1 MGSSLGAGGMPRKT
15 YAKASL
21 LAAAADYD
29 NAREDDSASSPQA
42 PAADG
47 SAAEGDGS
55 SVDTVVLSAKD
66 ARPRSRRQ
74 LEIEL
79 QRLERQ
85 QRTIMRELEEVKA
98 ADAAAE
104 AAEAEEAEEERR
116 AAACQGGR
124 LKEGEE
130 TVGTVTAGGEV
141 PPPFWQTRLWWAK
154 FWVVATGIWWG
165 ICMQLLY
172 YEGASSPASALANV
186 DWYVGMMIVD
196 LPRLWRKREP
206 RFGQVRVRGTWVA
219 LTLPLASATR
229 ASAR

>member
-1 MGSSLGAGGMPRKT
+1 MPRKT
-15 YAKASL
+15 YDKTKASL
-21 LAAAADYD
+21 LSAAADDD
-29 NAREDDSASSPQA
+29 NTREDDSASSSPAPQA
-42 PAADG
+42 PATDG
-47 SAAEGDGS
+47 LAAEGDGS

-104 AAEAEEAEEERR
+104 AEEAEEAEEE
-116 AAACQGGR
+116 R

-172 YEGASSPASALANV
+172 YAGASSPASALANV
-186 DWYVGMMIVD
+186 DWYQ
-196 LPRLWRKREP
+196 P
-206 RFGQVRVRGTWVA
+206 
-219 LTLPLASATR
+219 
-229 ASAR
+229 